1 MQKRESEELTENK
14 ESSKEPET
22 ELRKVF
28 PWETAWVKKLDASNP
43 DDVEAY
49 KNIDAQPEVSKWMV
63 GDIMNTKEIKELF
76 SDKEQLMYGV
86 SGEKNKDRIEGWV
99 SLYEPEAE
107 TIDNLIER
115 KLIDSPKD
123 AQFLEVSFA
132 RLVDENVPTEKKVR
146 GLIPSAIRQ
155 ICFSLLQ
162 KQEKILIM
170 AFTDPKNLP
179 SDGVLKNAGF
189 VVRGKVF
196 YDEKSKD
203 EDNFWVLDEN
213 ELKKILKKKKLDNQ

>member
-76 SDKEQLMYGV
+76 SDK
-86 SGEKNKDRIEGWV
+86 
-99 SLYEPEAE
+99 
-107 TIDNLIER
+107 
-115 KLIDSPKD
+115 
-123 AQFLEVSFA
+123 
-132 RLVDENVPTEKKVR
+132 
-146 GLIPSAIRQ
+146 
-155 ICFSLLQ
+155 
-162 KQEKILIM
+162 
-170 AFTDPKNLP
+170 
-179 SDGVLKNAGF
+179 
-189 VVRGKVF
+189 
-196 YDEKSKD
+196 
-203 EDNFWVLDEN
+203 
-213 ELKKILKKKKLDNQ
+213 